1 MKRTLILTMLVLIL
15 SLSVCTGTSAV
26 LGHIIEE
33 TRYLHNEAVRCV
45 ENNDT
50 EKAAEIMVQ
59 LATLWREKEPFL
71 EMITSHDAIHEVK
84 LGIIEAQICLEC
96 GDHDDFLRTISI
108 AGEGLEH
115 MDSVESLSLSNLY

>member
-1 MKRTLILTMLVLIL
+1 MKRTLILTLTVFIL
-15 SLSVCTGTSAV
+15 SLSVCAGTSAA
-26 LGHIIEE
+26 LGRIIEE
-33 TRYLHNEAVRCV
+33 TRYLHNEAVRFV
-45 ENNDT
+45 ENNEP

-59 LATLWREKEPFL
+59 LAALWREKEPFL

-108 AGEGLEH
+108 TGEGLEH